1 MPTKNANGSPLNFY
15 ERKAIKEKREKQ
27 VKHQINKHVSKTNI
41 LYKDRYSKLFT
52 NKKHETYKIAFVI
65 YKWMKIYDMIRFSRI
80 QEMYH
85 VIIHIHVKNFKLW
98 QKSTFS

>member
-27 VKHQINKHVSKTNI
+27 VKHQITDM
-41 LYKDRYSKLFT
+41 YQKLIYCIRIDISDCLQI
-52 NKKHETYKIAFVI
+52 KKHETYKIAFVI
-65 YKWMKIYDMIRFSRI
+65 YKWMKIYDIIRFSGI
-80 QEMYH
+80 QEMHH
-85 VIIHIHVKNFKLW
+85 VIIHIHVINVKLW